1 MKTVMLISSG
11 RIVDHMLDG
20 CCEADVVM
28 LWVCCEGNVSLSMSG
43 M

>member
-28 LWVCCEGNVSLSMSG
+28 LL
-43 M
+43 